1 MKLKSKLLG
10 SPLRYHSKE
19 SFTVADSFR
28 YLERESF
35 QTPIYRQ
42 VRDAMPG
49 QRIGELCIVIVE
61 RGLSSLVTTV
71 AGASEANRHWSGR
84 ASAKW
89 ACLAALHKAWSQKTK
104 ICSDTQHFLRSCL
117 EKRAV

>member
-1 MKLKSKLLG
+1 MKLKSKLLRN
-10 SPLRYHSKE
+10 PLRYHSKE
-19 SFTVADSFR
+19 SSTVADSFR

-49 QRIGELCIVIVE
+49 LRIGELCIVIV
-61 RGLSSLVTTV
+61 LSSLVTTV

-89 ACLAALHKAWSQKTK
+89 ACLAALNGVWSQTTK

-117 EKRAV
+117 EKRAI